1 MDLKTCIVDMNGALQ
16 ARLMGNS
23 RHRFLSKRWVL
34 ALCFGIASVFASYAS
49 AEPSQGDLAEA
60 WEAVRWFE
68 FNDANTLFNELAER
82 ENGKSPEILFGR
94 AVTLI
99 NRQPKTSANIA
110 KAESFLERIK
120 ARDPHNE
127 WGVRARFFLARIA
140 QIHREHHDLDRAK
153 GIYSE
158 LLREHG
164 ETLVGQ
170 LAAINWA
177 ILHLYTPDTST
188 SIESRLADVEALVFR
203 VRGDWAKKDL
213 HLLLGSVYLQSE
225 LSEERSLDHYVA
237 AGEIGILS
245 TGYRAG
251 IYITIGSLAE
261 RLGET
266 EIALKHYRSF
276 VQEYPRDNRTYTIRK
291 RIEALLEGSK

>member
-1 MDLKTCIVDMNGALQ
+1 MDIGPRNVHMKGALQ
-16 ARLMGNS
+16 TLLIDNRQ
-23 RHRFLSKRWVL
+23 RQFLSKRWVL
-34 ALCFGIASVFASYAS
+34 ALCFGTASVFASYAS

-82 ENGKSPEILFGR
+82 ENGESPEILFGR

-99 NRQPKTSANIA
+99 NRQPKTSANVA
-110 KAESFLERIK
+110 KAESFLEGIK
-120 ARDPHNE
+120 ARDPHDE
-127 WGVRARFFLARIA
+127 WGIRARFFLARIA
-140 QIHREHHDLDRAK
+140 QIHRENHDLERAK

-164 ETLVGQ
+164 ETVVGQ

-177 ILHLYTPDTST
+177 ILHLYISDTST
-188 SIESRLADVEALVFR
+188 SIESRMADVEALVFE
-203 VRGDWAKKDL
+203 VGGDWAKKDL

-237 AGEIGILS
+237 AGEIGIIS
-245 TGYRAG
+245 TGYRSG

-261 RLGET
+261 RLGKT